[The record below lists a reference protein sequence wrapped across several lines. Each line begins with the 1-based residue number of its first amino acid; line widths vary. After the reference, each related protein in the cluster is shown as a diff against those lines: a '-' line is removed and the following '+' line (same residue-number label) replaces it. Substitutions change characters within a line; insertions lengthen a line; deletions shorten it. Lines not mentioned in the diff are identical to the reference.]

1 MAVNKE
7 MFKDSFKF
15 KNKELYCEGV
25 KVADVA
31 KKIGTPFYLYSYK
44 ALVDRFNE
52 IKSAFKE
59 VYPTICFSMKSNNN
73 IAVLKALVDKGS
85 GLDIVSGGEL
95 KKALMAGCPAE
106 RIVFAS
112 VGKTSDEIISAIKA
126 GILFFNV
133 ESIAELEEINILAGR
148 LGKKVQVALRIN
160 PDVEAATHDAIKTGT
175 LEKKFGID
183 LMNAYKIF
191 MSKDTYPSLKLSG
204 IHIHIGSQITST
216 RPFVS
221 AIKKTV
227 AFIDRL
233 KRDGVCLEYFDIG
246 GGFGIR
252 YKDENPQP
260 VSKFAEAILP
270 YLKKTGLKIVIEPG
284 RFIAGNAGIFVTS
297 VLYFK
302 DNGVKKFFIVDG
314 SMSEFIRPSLY
325 SAYHRIIPVKE
336 IAAKKIRVDVV
347 GPVCESGDFLGK
359 DRLLPKLDKGDLLAV
374 MSAGAYGYVMASNYN
389 MRPRPAEVMVKG
401 NRFDIV
407 RRRESFKDLIKTEK
421 IPEFLK
427 NENS

>member
-1 MAVNKE
+1 MVVNKD
-7 MFKDSFKF
+7 MHKDNFIF

-25 KVADVA
+25 RVSDIA
-31 KKIGTPFYLYSYK
+31 KEVGTPFYLYSYK
-44 ALVDRFNE
+44 ALIDRFNE
-52 IKSAFKE
+52 IKLAFKE
-59 VYPTICFSMKSNNN
+59 VSPVICFSMKSNNN
-73 IAVLKALVDKGS
+73 IAVLKALVDKGA

-95 KKALMAGCPAE
+95 KKALMAECPAE

-133 ESIAELEEINILAGR
+133 ESIAELEEINILAER
-148 LGKKVQVALRIN
+148 LGKKVQVVLRIN

-204 IHIHIGSQITST
+204 IHIHIGSQITSI

-233 KRDGVCLEYFDIG
+233 KKDGICLEYFDIG

-252 YKDENPQP
+252 YKDEKLQP
-260 VSKFAEAILP
+260 VSKFAAAIIP
-270 YLKKTGLKIVIEPG
+270 YLKKAGLKIVIEPG

-314 SMSEFIRPSLY
+314 SMSELIRPSLY
-325 SAYHRIIPVKE
+325 SAYHKIIPVKE
-336 IAAKKIRVDVV
+336 TTVKKIKVDVV

-359 DRLLPKLDKGDLLAV
+359 DRLLPELDKGQLLAV

-427 NENS
+427 DENS